1 MPTQKSWSLF
11 WFSLSFLSLFFWGFF
26 SIGISR
32 ERKLPK
38 KKKGMGGGTQ
48 ERGRSKRRGKP
59 SISDGELKKTHR
71 KSHRVSPVK
80 GAKETLKEKTSTT
93 GTRQERSRTTVRS
106 SRKLYRTRI
115 NGIHISVSL
124 SLSLYLSLSPSLS
137 SSRFPLLRTV
147 HQS

>member
-32 ERKLPK
+32 ERKLK
-38 KKKGMGGGTQ
+38 KKKKEWGGTQ

-115 NGIHISVSL
+115 NGIHISL
-124 SLSLYLSLSPSLS
+124 SLSLYLSLSL
-137 SSRFPLLRTV
+137 
-147 HQS
+147 

>member
-32 ERKLPK
+32 ERKLQK
-38 KKKGMGGGTQ
+38 KKKEWGGTQ

-115 NGIHISVSL
+115 NGIHIYL
-124 SLSLYLSLSPSLS
+124 SLSLYLSLSPSQP